1 MDVEVEGAGGGA
13 ASADVVVGDEVATDE
28 DCECEGG

>member
-1 MDVEVEGAGGGA
+1 VEGAVGA
-13 ASADVVVGDEVATDE
+13 AAVADVVVGDEDGIDE